1 MAEDET
7 ADSAVVANDAIRMD
21 GDGDLP
27 NSGAERMKST
37 GESGGIRRE
46 DDRSAGPPHPRGPSS
61 VFEDGVGRSRAT
73 GETAASE
80 SVSDEKNRKV
90 AHELALVMKKLI
102 MWSINNETSG
112 VAANGA
118 SPFDPQGRN
127 SPAAQRRTPSAELLK
142 SLIEGS
148 ARAGAVVVG
157 GSDASRPRLHQP
169 AGSLSPSPA
178 ALRSDND
185 AAMHPSPSIPGP
197 AHLLSRRNTVAGSPG
212 QRRRS
217 SVMPSL
223 RKAMEKRHSL
233 SVDIEKLE
241 EEAHVMEVKVNSMPS
256 TPVFQRPTNMPA
268 AENGGSAST
277 LNKGLADE
285 LVALLS
291 LKQEMKSVPTVT
303 MRKRLLLRA
312 IAHLASRSAP
322 DSSRDRLRVSP
333 AHSIGQFGI
342 SRCHAQGDK
351 DAVIEAMEVRIM
363 VMGELLQ
370 TACELIQDEE
380 GADGDAAH
388 RNELDTLTDHYSG
401 LSERFEDCKRQN
413 SFLHQENTIVHDE
426 IKRLRANLLAMS
438 PSVAIGAPQL
448 LQQTPV
454 PFSPA
459 SAAVASD
466 ARASDSRLDTNHY
479 HATPPPMSSS
489 RRTPHRPN
497 ERSSASANG
506 SGAERVPASK
516 ATTPLRSL
524 LVGDTESDLRS
535 EKSVHWSDDGHG
547 RSRSKEKVP
556 SKDIKAILGSAPG
569 MSRVDG
575 GVPKDY
581 PFRHSRQAGYIRKV

>member
-1 MAEDET
+1 
-7 ADSAVVANDAIRMD
+7 
-21 GDGDLP
+21 
-27 NSGAERMKST
+27 
-37 GESGGIRRE
+37 
-46 DDRSAGPPHPRGPSS
+46 
-61 VFEDGVGRSRAT
+61 
-73 GETAASE
+73 
-80 SVSDEKNRKV
+80 
-90 AHELALVMKKLI
+90 
-102 MWSINNETSG
+102 
-112 VAANGA
+112 
-118 SPFDPQGRN
+118 
-127 SPAAQRRTPSAELLK
+127 
-142 SLIEGS
+142 
-148 ARAGAVVVG
+148 
-157 GSDASRPRLHQP
+157 
-169 AGSLSPSPA
+169 
-178 ALRSDND
+178 
-185 AAMHPSPSIPGP
+185 
-197 AHLLSRRNTVAGSPG
+197 
-212 QRRRS
+212 
-217 SVMPSL
+217 MPSL

-256 TPVFQRPTNMPA
+256 TPVFQRPTNIPT

-277 LNKGLADE
+277 RNKGLADE
-285 LVALLS
+285 LVALLA

-312 IAHLASRSAP
+312 IAHLASRSTP
-322 DSSRDRLRVSP
+322 DSSRDRLRASP

-448 LQQTPV
+448 QQTPV

-459 SAAVASD
+459 SAEVASD

-479 HATPPPMSSS
+479 HATPPPLSSS
-489 RRTPHRPN
+489 RRPPHIPN

-506 SGAERVPASK
+506 SGAEGVSASK

-524 LVGDTESDLRS
+524 LAGDTESVLRT

-547 RSRSKEKVP
+547 RSRSKEKFP

-569 MSRVDG
+569 MSRVEG